1 MDDEALQNLWCEK
14 YKNVSIQIRKTAE
27 IKLVATGFNTNIDA
41 VVKINGEKIS
51 ELAKQFS
58 LSLADVKNCQTVLDS
73 PKAVVCGMIK
83 CFING
88 IAEEWLTDDQL
99 VDKWIEQTIGAD
111 KLQMGGQAGIIAN
124 VLALTDMQKIAV
136 NTASHPKILSDLF
149 IKSEKLQATDE
160 NGKLAP
166 ACKINRAQDIPPVHR
181 IMEFDKGDVLVLEG
195 REYICPKSNRFIA
208 TYDPLN
214 AKMQINEGFKT
225 YLLNNGFDYFIIAGY
240 NLLSGGDGL
249 MAAQKSA
256 ELLHELKK
264 KNGIM
269 HLEIASTQDKKIRAY
284 MMEKI
289 APLCDSIGLNERE
302 ALDVLE
308 VISPDVWKKIKD
320 EPLNAE
326 NLFEAILKIKQQIK
340 VKRIQ
345 LHFFGLYICVQDK
358 DYKFSAAQS
367 LNGMLCAAAVAASK
381 ASLGYLQNKQDLL
394 ASLEKNRAKICFSEI
409 IKLSK
414 HINSNAL
421 LSGGIAE
428 YEGYDIIAVPTL
440 LVENPKTLVG
450 MGDTISSLSLVCAR

>member
-1 MDDEALQNLWCEK
+1 MDDAILQSHWFEK
-14 YKNVSIQIRKTAE
+14 YKNVAAQIKKTAE
-27 IKLVATGFNTNIDA
+27 IELVAAGFNTNIDA
-41 VVKINGEKIS
+41 VVKISGKQIS
-51 ELAKQFS
+51 ALAKQFS
-58 LSLADVKNCQTVLDS
+58 LSLADVQNCQTVLDS
-73 PKAVVCGMIK
+73 PKSVVCGIIK

-88 IAEEWLTDDQL
+88 IAEEWLTDKQS
-99 VDKWIEQTIGAD
+99 VDKWIEEIIGAD

-124 VLALTDMQKIAV
+124 ALALTDTQKIAV
-136 NTASHPKILSDLF
+136 NTASHPKILSGLF
-149 IKSEKLQATDE
+149 IESEKLQATDE
-160 NGKLAP
+160 SGKLVP
-166 ACKINRAQDIPPVHR
+166 ACKINRAQDVPPVHR
-181 IMEFDKGDVLVLEG
+181 IIEFDKGDVLVLEG

-249 MAAQKSA
+249 IAAQKSA

-302 ALDVLE
+302 TLDVLE
-308 VISPDVWKKIKD
+308 VILPDDWQKIKNI
-320 EPLNAE
+320 PLNAE
-326 NLFEAILKIKQQIK
+326 NLFEAVIKIKKQTK

-358 DYKFSAAQS
+358 NYKFSATQS

-409 IKLSK
+409 IKLSE
-414 HINSNAL
+414 HIKSNAIL
-421 LSGGIAE
+421 NSGITE
-428 YEGYDIIAVPTL
+428 YDGYDIIAVPTL